1 MSKKIFFPGLL
12 FSLVL
17 FGVLFGTTTFAKQMV
32 GTAYPM
38 GERSFEASW
47 LIGQQVNT
55 REGDLIGQISSFVI
69 DQANDRVALVVLSGV
84 PWLGLLSGVP
94 GLGTEEVAIP
104 YGCLERTGEYTF
116 DLRFPLMRIGSANNS
131 KDSGLYGLT
140 LSLMASELYGV
151 PRVIDPGWVA
161 NIYEHYGQMPYW
173 IRKGEGSLK
182 AMDLYKSTPMIGV
195 RVHSPEGEGDAM
207 VNDFIIDSSNG
218 HIPLLILSDI
228 KGRVDNLVAVPFE
241 TMKRTGEGQFALNI
255 TEDRLASAPRFHKSE
270 VDNRGYADHVYK
282 FFGLQPYWTE
292 GRYTVGMTPSRWGGE
307 AQDF

>member
-1 MSKKIFFPGLL
+1 MNKKIFFPGLL

-17 FGVLFGTTTFAKQMV
+17 FSTTAFAKQMI

-55 REGDLIGQISSFVI
+55 REGDLIGQINSFVI
-69 DQANDRVALVVLSGV
+69 DQAHDRVALVVLSGV
-84 PWLGLLSGVP
+84 PWLGLLSGVS
-94 GLGTEEVAIP
+94 GLENEEVAIP

-116 DLRFPLMRIGSANNS
+116 DLHFPLLRIGSANNS

-151 PRVIDPGWVA
+151 PQVIDPGWVA

-173 IRKGEGSLK
+173 IKKGEGSLT
-182 AMDLYKSTPMIGV
+182 AMDLYKSTQMIGV
-195 RVHSPEGEGDAM
+195 RVHSSGAGVDAM
-207 VNDFIIDSSNG
+207 IDDFIIDSSNG

-228 KGRVDNLVAVPFE
+228 KGRVDDLVAVPFE
-241 TMKRTGEGQFALNI
+241 TMKRTGEDQFAVNI
-255 TEDRLASAPRFHKSE
+255 TENKLVSAPSFHKSDI
-270 VDNRGYADHVYK
+270 DNSRYADHVYR

-292 GRYTVGMTPSRWGGE
+292 GENSVGMNPYHWGGE